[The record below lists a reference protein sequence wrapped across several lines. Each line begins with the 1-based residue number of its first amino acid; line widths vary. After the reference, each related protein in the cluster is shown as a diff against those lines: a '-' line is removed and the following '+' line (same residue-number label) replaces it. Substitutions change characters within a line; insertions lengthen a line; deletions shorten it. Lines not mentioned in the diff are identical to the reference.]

1 MDHLG
6 ISKKGNS
13 LLVVEHDQETIDQ
26 ADCLIEIGPEA
37 GVNGGRLVS
46 LKEGIHI
53 TDKSHSN
60 ASLNC
65 KEFHHF
71 FSNGVR
77 MIPSGIKN
85 LKSKNWLRLRRA
97 NYRNIKGVS
106 VDIPIGLI
114 TVCCGVSG
122 SGKSSL
128 IRGIIL
134 KEVKKSIAERK
145 TTIEGTKGV
154 LKNGNFFGKVI
165 EVDQHPIGKTSRSA
179 PVTYLGAWDRIRTLF
194 SQLPSLKHEVTL
206 QALSRSMLRV
216 GDVNIAKEMVK
227 SNWR

>member
-1 MDHLG
+1 MNLPSDFIHQTTVCFLDHLG

-77 MIPSGIKN
+77 MIPSGIK
-85 LKSKNWLRLRRA
+85 
-97 NYRNIKGVS
+97 
-106 VDIPIGLI
+106 
-114 TVCCGVSG
+114 T
-122 SGKSSL
+122 
-128 IRGIIL
+128 
-134 KEVKKSIAERK
+134 
-145 TTIEGTKGV
+145 
-154 LKNGNFFGKVI
+154 
-165 EVDQHPIGKTSRSA
+165 
-179 PVTYLGAWDRIRTLF
+179 
-194 SQLPSLKHEVTL
+194 
-206 QALSRSMLRV
+206 
-216 GDVNIAKEMVK
+216 
-227 SNWR
+227 